1 MSWGHWGGASKG
13 RWHEGEPLG
22 HWEAWEQIGGGGAKH
37 FRLEE
42 PRTCSAQPGASQ
54 RCVPESVN
62 RGAVRAYGARNKE
75 GRAVPGAGSRAVEKV
90 LGGPWE
96 ALVLGSGEG
105 EELGL
110 RISKF

>member
-1 MSWGHWGGASKG
+1 M
-13 RWHEGEPLG
+13 RVNPEV
-22 HWEAWEQIGGGGAKH
+22 IGKPGSRLGGAKH
-37 FRLEE
+37 FRQEE